1 VLLNFQLYKESWRVA
16 FLEADCKT
24 FLPLKLH
31 FKYAEKIKEMY
42 RRHAETRLL
51 EDEQALNHG
60 LEIGRG
66 GFWLR
71 LNEEAVSDSQAK
83 PLDAVVQHAL
93 DDSENRRAKG
103 RGSEFRKAVHGQVN
117 AGAQR

>member
-1 VLLNFQLYKESWRVA
+1 
-16 FLEADCKT
+16 
-24 FLPLKLH
+24 
-31 FKYAEKIKEMY
+31 MY

-60 LEIGRG
+60 LEDRRWWFLVEVERG
-66 GFWLR
+66 
-71 LNEEAVSDSQAK
+71 AVSDSQAK

-103 RGSEFRKAVHGQVN
+103 RGSEFRKAVRGQVN